1 MDPQACPLPQ
11 VAQAL
16 EPYIKP
22 RHEVTRIRNE
32 LHGHLH
38 KHAQQDGTLLTAVN
52 LTSPHDALPQKE
64 IPATISGVRRA
75 YLKALQAHTAA
86 QARYDSLKA
95 DLDALSDTSKSSAQL
110 GHSPSAVNKT
120 LIPLLRQKEKR
131 RRLEVIEQTY
141 SAVIA
146 SGGDVMTTHL
156 DNIIKNHAGEVP
168 TPPIQNPPSFG
179 EKPDVASRILQLKKD
194 VLSTKHA
201 LNRFSASQLDHVSNR
216 SATGGN
222 SDVAGLQ
229 EALNVLTG
237 WMETQLAT
245 IGDAEADAQHSP
257 PTTNGHEPPSRVS
270 IEDISTRYDDY
281 IIART
286 KLLHTIS
293 SPQITPLEP
302 ISWSEPTSAGDT
314 TKHDNSRSPAEIL
327 LPLLPALTGLKTQ
340 EQSLIHQPSHLRK
353 LLLASEAQTQRLIMR
368 LSEESHLVR
377 PGAARGKDWA
387 EAAAQADGE
396 TASYVQGRVEEGE
409 RKAIEAEEMLDR
421 VRGMPELVGRVGEVR
436 KKIHDEP

>member
-16 EPYIKP
+16 EPYIKS

-38 KHAQQDGTLLTAVN
+38 KHAQQDGTPLTAMN
-52 LTSPHDALPQKE
+52 LTSPRDALPQKE
-64 IPATISGVRRA
+64 IPTTISGVRRA
-75 YLKALQAHTAA
+75 YLKALQAYTAA
-86 QARYDSLKA
+86 QGRYDSLKA
-95 DLDALSDTSKSSAQL
+95 DLDALNDTSKSSTQL
-110 GHSPSAVNKT
+110 GHSPSAVNET
-120 LIPLLRQKEKR
+120 LIPLLRQREKR

-156 DNIIKNHAGEVP
+156 DDIIKNHAGEVP

-201 LNRFSASQLDHVSNR
+201 INRVSASQPDHVSNR
-216 SATGGN
+216 STTGNN

-229 EALNVLTG
+229 EALNVLTS

-245 IGDAEADAQHSP
+245 IGDAEADAQHYQSIP
-257 PTTNGHEPPSRVS
+257 NDHEQSSTVS

-281 IIART
+281 ITART

-293 SPQITPLEP
+293 KPSTPAH
-302 ISWSEPTSAGDT
+302 EPTSWSTPSNAGDA
-314 TKHDNSRSPAEIL
+314 TKQDNNKSAAEIL

-340 EQSLIHQPSHLRK
+340 EQSLLHQSSHLRK
-353 LLLASEAQTQRLIMR
+353 LLLASEAQTQQLIMR

-377 PGAARGKDWA
+377 PGAVRGKDWA
-387 EAAAQADGE
+387 EAAAQADSD
-396 TASYVQGRVEEGE
+396 TASYVQGRVGEGE
-409 RKAIEAEEMLDR
+409 RRAIEAEEMLER
-421 VRGMPELVGRVGEVR
+421 VRGMPELVGQVVEVMGR
-436 KKIHDEP
+436 KTLN